1 VPDRVFTVAEANS
14 ALHEVR
20 PAVER
25 LVTARARLRELEQ
38 AQGALVTAIGGN
50 GAGYAASDLNMAQAE
65 FQRLAEL
72 AREGL
77 ERLNELGVI
86 VKDLDA
92 GLVDFPA
99 RRAGADV
106 LLCWQA
112 GEDLVAYW
120 HPLDEGFASRKPID
134 WDEEEARGA

>member
-20 PAVER
+20 PVVER
-25 LVTARARLRELEQ
+25 LVSARTRMRELERT
-38 AQGALVTAIGGN
+38 QGEIVTAIGGN
-50 GAGYAASDLNMAQAE
+50 GAGYAATDLNTAQAE
-65 FQRLAEL
+65 FQKLAEV
-72 AREGL
+72 ARECL
-77 ERLNELGVI
+77 QRLNELGVI

-99 RRAGADV
+99 RRGGADV

-112 GEDLVAYW
+112 GEELVAYW
-120 HPLDEGFASRKPID
+120 HSTEEGFAGRKPID
-134 WDEEEARGA
+134 WGEEGAHDA